1 MRGSSV
7 AALFASVILLPAG
20 ASAQGETRSGKPA
33 NMCQE
38 LVAFVRPPA
47 AAPTGSP
54 PPQAASAVQAPAQ
67 GGAVPQPSASGETQK
82 SSGLSGPTAAT
93 GPGAAGPQGATQNGA
108 APSGAAQPS
117 PPAPQAAAQT
127 AAPAA
132 PPAPPPK
139 KPTPEAIE
147 KADAAARDNDIAAC
161 QNVAREMRRAGTVMP
176 APLMA
181 LAAMDLKLLEA
192 GK

>member
-1 MRGSSV
+1 MRGLGV
-7 AALFASVILLPAG
+7 AALFASAVLLPAG
-20 ASAQGETRSGKPA
+20 ASAQGEARSGKPA

-38 LVAFVRPPA
+38 LVAFIRPPA
-47 AAPTGSP
+47 AAPTGAP
-54 PPQAASAVQAPAQ
+54 PPQAATAVQAPSQ
-67 GGAVPQPSASGETQK
+67 SGAVPQPQGGTTQQN
-82 SSGLSGPTAAT
+82 SGLSGPTAAT

-161 QNVAREMRRAGTVMP
+161 QTVAREMRRAGTVMP